1 MRRKTWRPASR
12 RRVGFIN
19 FQAGVSNWLPN
30 ILFMNRVDFQGR
42 GRGSGRG
49 RERRNPPLSPLIT
62 LVKFH
67 LRSREPGRGFL
78 FLPFL
83 FLKTSIPRMGSLPRN
98 SGNFSKSTR
107 FTNRYENLRS
117 RTRVTLFNF
126 RTRVDGVLL
135 LEFVDELLRRRRR
148 RHSWRGD
155 A

>member
-42 GRGSGRG
+42 RRGSGRG

-78 FLPFL
+78 FLSFL
-83 FLKTSIPRMGSLPRN
+83 FLKTSIPRMGSSPRKLLEIDAVHESLREPSFENKSN
-98 SGNFSKSTR
+98 SLQLSNA
-107 FTNRYENLRS
+107 
-117 RTRVTLFNF
+117 
-126 RTRVDGVLL
+126 VDGVLL

-148 RHSWRGD
+148 HSWRGD